1 MTLTGTST
9 QQVARFSFES
19 YSIGTANLTFTV
31 WDGPDAADSV
41 ELQLEVQGEWRS
53 YRAWMPPRLRWVEEL
68 LDVGDAWNWLSV
80 QIYMHGP
87 EYRCSGSCLML
98 PRLGL
103 TPMIPSLSLPPHLSA
118 GQQSQVTVATSF
130 PIRPANGT
138 GALWQ
143 EGLQLPAAV
152 PGSGSMDL
160 LAGVGYLPAVQS
172 MYSSL
177 AKGYRWDLA
186 IRAMLRGGEPHG
198 PTLLL
203 PPTCLDPG
211 KVNIKQFLN
220 PSFLSS
226 LLQDHQPRRLLCLCA
241 GHAAVCPG
249 RIPPGSDADAGR
261 QRLTGLLRCSR
272 AAQRPDVRPA
282 AVPADPVQRHAAL
295 TCRHRAQLL
304 GVMARPHLVAQ
315 GPSRGGCAA
324 RVKGGGALLGGSLYT
339 VPTLTSSLMSFLSAT
354 PPCPL
359 RSPSAPTGPVC

>member
-1 MTLTGTST
+1 
-9 QQVARFSFES
+9 
-19 YSIGTANLTFTV
+19 
-31 WDGPDAADSV
+31 
-41 ELQLEVQGEWRS
+41 
-53 YRAWMPPRLRWVEEL
+53 
-68 LDVGDAWNWLSV
+68 
-80 QIYMHGP
+80 
-87 EYRCSGSCLML
+87 ML
-98 PRLGL
+98 FGKC
-103 TPMIPSLSLPPHLSA
+103 
-118 GQQSQVTVATSF
+118 
-130 PIRPANGT
+130 
-138 GALWQ
+138 
-143 EGLQLPAAV
+143 
-152 PGSGSMDL
+152 
-160 LAGVGYLPAVQS
+160 Y
-172 MYSSL
+172 
-177 AKGYRWDLA
+177 
-186 IRAMLRGGEPHG
+186 
-198 PTLLL
+198 
-203 PPTCLDPG
+203 DPG
-211 KVNIKQFLN
+211 KANIEQLLN

-226 LLQDHQPRRLLCLCA
+226 LLQDHQPRRLLRPCS